1 MGENHEH
8 DADDDYGA
16 CFHKVFIFLGAF
28 FVKSAPARIQQNFNA
43 PQFLQTSVYPNAS
56 VPHEINK
63 TGRQISRYK
72 QQTTAA
78 SQSLPQRNPFRLRTP
93 AATECEFNIETE

>member
-1 MGENHEH
+1 MNTTPMMMMEH
-8 DADDDYGA
+8 
-16 CFHKVFIFLGAF
+16 VFKGVYFLRSF
-28 FVKSAPARIQQNFNA
+28 IREERPPARVQQNFNA
-43 PQFLQTSVYPNAS
+43 PQFLQTSVYLNAS

-72 QQTTAA
+72 QRTTTA

-93 AATECEFNIETE
+93 VATECELNIETE